1 MKKNGT
7 KTSPKRTAKN
17 ARPSRSDRARYSI
30 NSPKAARAFAMAAER
45 YTEVATKTKA
55 SARSTLVELG
65 IYTKS
70 GKFAKPYS

>member
-1 MKKNGT
+1 
-7 KTSPKRTAKN
+7 
-17 ARPSRSDRARYSI
+17 
-30 NSPKAARAFAMAAER
+30 MAAER